1 MYNII
6 TMVKNTTGGGGN
18 KKFARKFTTSKVS
31 NRLRVSVDEGELY
44 AIVTKMLG
52 NNMFHCYCIDGRLR
66 LGRIRGKFAG
76 RGKRDS
82 MLSPGIWVLIG
93 VREWEIDKL
102 EDTSKK
108 TKLQECDLLEV
119 YSDLDKERLK
129 DTVHNDWSIL
139 AKNDVTNLT
148 NALDDDAGFSFA
160 TDKDIERDMLINE
173 MKSSTLIK
181 MTLSIKT
188 DANQEEEAEVD
199 FNDI

>member
-6 TMVKNTTGGGGN
+6 TMVKNTKGGGGN

-52 NNMFHCYCIDGRLR
+52 NNMFQCYCIDGRLR

-129 DTVHNDWSIL
+129 DSVHNDWSIL

-148 NALDDDAGFSFA
+148 NALDDDSGFSFA
-160 TDKDIERDMLINE
+160 TDKDIERDMLIDE

-181 MTLSIKT
+181 MTLSKT
-188 DANQEEEAEVD
+188 NAVQEEEAEVD

>member
-1 MYNII
+1 
-6 TMVKNTTGGGGN
+6 MVKNTKGGSGN
-18 KKFARKFTTSKVS
+18 KKFARKFITNKATI
-31 NRLRVSVDEGELY
+31 RLRVSIDEGEVY

-76 RGKRDS
+76 RGKHDS

-93 VREWEIDKL
+93 VREWEINKL

-139 AKNDVTNLT
+139 TKNDVTNLT
-148 NALDDDAGFSFA
+148 NSLDEDAGFSFA
-160 TDKDIERDMLINE
+160 TDKDIERDKLVDE

-181 MTLSIKT
+181 MSLSIKPTST
-188 DANQEEEAEVD
+188 DTIQEEEEEID

>member
-1 MYNII
+1 
-6 TMVKNTTGGGGN
+6 MVKNTTGGGGN
-18 KKFARKFTTSKVS
+18 KKFARKFTTSKAS
-31 NRLRVSVDEGELY
+31 LRLRVSNDEGEIY

-52 NNMFHCYCIDGRLR
+52 NNMFHCYCIDEHLR

-93 VREWEIDKL
+93 VREWEINKM
-102 EDTSKK
+102 EDTGKK
-108 TKLQECDLLEV
+108 SKLQECDLLEV

-148 NALDDDAGFSFA
+148 NSLDDDAGFSFA
-160 TDKDIERDMLINE
+160 TDKDIERDKLIDE
-173 MKSSTLIK
+173 MKSSTLTK
-181 MTLSIKT
+181 VSLKASVK
-188 DANQEEEAEVD
+188 DEEQEQEADID